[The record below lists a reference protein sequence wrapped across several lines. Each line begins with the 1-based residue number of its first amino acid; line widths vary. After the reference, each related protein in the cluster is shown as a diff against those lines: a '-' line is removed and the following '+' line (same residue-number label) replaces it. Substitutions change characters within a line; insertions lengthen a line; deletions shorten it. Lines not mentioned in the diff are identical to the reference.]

1 MNGVDGAEPL
11 VSILIVTYK
20 QHRLLARCLE
30 SVAQATHGMDTE
42 TIVVVNG
49 VPLEAEHRAAEAEG
63 ATVLHAPIN
72 LGLPGGLQ
80 WARSHARGRYLAVV
94 QDDVV
99 VDEHWL
105 GPLLDALEHDPTVG
119 AVGSRILLA
128 DGSPFSDGVVVTG
141 RGRTKLVAPMTDPG
155 EHWAVD
161 ACFSASCLVRAEA
174 WDDVGGPN
182 HRLFPNQNVDSDLG
196 LRFAEHDWSVLIAR
210 DSPVRHARNA
220 STTAPLRRYLLQ
232 RNSVIMARDHAALLA
247 DRPDDLPARED
258 VDEWL
263 AHLEELARQRRS
275 SRPPARSRQPA
286 VPLSI
291 LTRDARSDARRV
303 RLGAKLFPARVVL
316 FNVRTRVR
324 ALVRRPGRR
333 TPTA

>member
-1 MNGVDGAEPL
+1 MNAADGALPL

-20 QHRLLARCLE
+20 QHRLLAHCLE
-30 SVAQATHGMDTE
+30 SVANATRNLDTE

-63 ATVLHAPIN
+63 ATLLHAPIN
-72 LGLPGGLQ
+72 LGFPGGLH

-105 GPLLDALEHDPTVG
+105 NALLVALEGDQTVG

-141 RGRTKLVAPMTDPG
+141 RGRTKLVEPMTDPG
-155 EHWAVD
+155 EQWAVD

-182 HRLFPNQNVDSDLG
+182 HRLFPNQNVDADLG
-196 LRFAEHDWSVLIAR
+196 LRFAERGWSVFMVR
-210 DSPVRHARNA
+210 DSSVRHARNA
-220 STTAPLRRYLLQ
+220 STTALQRRYLLQ
-232 RNSVIMARDHAALLA
+232 RNSGIMARDHAALLA
-247 DRPDDLPARED
+247 DRPDDLPDRND

-263 AHLEELARQRRS
+263 GHLEQLARQRRS
-275 SRPPARSRQPA
+275 SRSPVRSLRPS

-291 LTRDARSDARRV
+291 LTRDARIDARRV
-303 RLGAKLFPARVVL
+303 RLGAKLFPARVAL
-316 FNVRTRVR
+316 FNARTRIRELVAR
-324 ALVRRPGRR
+324 ARRRE
-333 TPTA
+333 PTG